1 MAWFQVRRIKL
12 QLIMVIVC
20 SLLCSGSHAK
30 SSSSSSSSSSSRNL
44 AVDPLVI
51 FHQMVM
57 SLPLTRWDS
66 VTLGRDY
73 NSTSSTPSSTAD
85 VRISVTFPGDFQ
97 EPSLFISPKIPTP
110 PNKPMLGEWWKIF
123 PLVAVVWFILR

>member
-1 MAWFQVRRIKL
+1 MAWFQARIKL
-12 QLIMVIVC
+12 QLIIIVC
-20 SLLCSGSHAK
+20 SLLCFVSHAK
-30 SSSSSSSSSSSRNL
+30 SSSSSSSGDRI
-44 AVDPLVI
+44 DPLVI

-66 VTLGRDY
+66 VTLGRYY
-73 NSTSSTPSSTAD
+73 NSTSSTMSSMPD

-97 EPSLFISPKIPTP
+97 EPSLFITPKIPQP

-123 PLVAVVWFILR
+123 PLVALVWFIVR